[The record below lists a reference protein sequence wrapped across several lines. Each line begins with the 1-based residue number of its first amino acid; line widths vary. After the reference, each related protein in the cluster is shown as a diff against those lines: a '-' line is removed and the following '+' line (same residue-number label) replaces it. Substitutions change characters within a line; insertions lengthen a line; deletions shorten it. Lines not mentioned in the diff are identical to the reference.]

1 MTAVSTTSAPSSSR
15 TEGRLGPR
23 LEEMHRQWLQDLR
36 ARVENTKAKD
46 RNVWQF
52 DGERRVIGRITEG
65 PVLWVAGELV
75 SNLRWQLRNSV
86 GLCHHHAEFSLV
98 MGKLVRALEYWFAAV
113 EEVVGATRWADL
125 SAETRREL
133 ASLGIEAREEL
144 DERELDQVRD
154 GYARLAERT
163 RADLRQGQRAT
174 SVPDVEDAER
184 LAHR

>member
-1 MTAVSTTSAPSSSR
+1 
-15 TEGRLGPR
+15 
-23 LEEMHRQWLQDLR
+23 MHRQWLQDLR

-46 RNVWQF
+46 RNVWARWEAIRYVDTVFSGQF

-144 DERELDQVRD
+144 DERELDLVRD